1 LIIFVIDQHQFNT
14 QLAQLHPS
22 NADGTHCAIGKLVM
36 LLKIVVLAVLVL
48 IIGMGALFGY
58 GSMQWNTETQ
68 SIRYRLESERQSIQS
83 KTFDPKELAG
93 LPAPVQRYFQTVL
106 TPGQQIVTAV
116 DIDQVG
122 TFNMSETGDKWSP
135 FTAKQRVIA
144 QRAGFDWDASI
155 RMFPGVHVRVHDAY
169 VAGEGILH
177 AALLGAVTLANMRGK
192 PDAAQGEFMRFVAEA
207 AWYPTQMLPS
217 QGATWQAVDDTSA
230 KLTMR
235 DGTST
240 VTLLVSFGTDQLIR
254 TTKADA
260 RSRMMAGKMVTV
272 PWQGRFWDYR
282 LQDGMRIPQQAEA
295 EWLMPDGPKPYFL
308 GQTTSLRYEF
318 N

>member
-1 LIIFVIDQHQFNT
+1 
-14 QLAQLHPS
+14 
-22 NADGTHCAIGKLVM
+22 
-36 LLKIVVLAVLVL
+36 LKIVVLAVLVL

-169 VAGEGILH
+169 VVGEGILH
-177 AALLGAVTLANMRGK
+177 AALLGAVKLANMRGT
-192 PDAAQGEFMRFVAEA
+192 PEAAQGEFMRFVAEA

-230 KLTMR
+230 KLSMK
-235 DGTST
+235 DGATSA
-240 VTLLVSFGTDQLIR
+240 TLLVSFGSDQLIS
-254 TTKADA
+254 TIKADA
-260 RSRMMAGKMVTV
+260 RSRMVAGKMVMV
-272 PWQGRFWDYR
+272 PWQGRFWDYKS
-282 LQDGMRIPQQAEA
+282 QDGMRIPQQAEV
-295 EWLMPDGPKPYFL
+295 EWLMPDGPKPYFR